1 MKLNYKRTMLIGLA
15 FMSICSFWQLYD
27 PVIPKILKNTF
38 HLPEVTQGVIMAMDN
53 ILAVFLLPLFGT
65 LSDKSKSALG
75 KRMPYILIGT
85 GISAVLMLLLPM
97 ADAAKSLYLFILI
110 LFLLLLSMGLY
121 RSPAVSLMSDL
132 THKPLRSK
140 ANGVINLMGTLGG
153 VFTLLL
159 LKFMIGQYPD
169 GRENYSKVFAIV
181 ALFMVLC
188 ITVLYFT
195 IKERKLAAEL
205 MIDEEDTAQLSD
217 ASQQK
222 SSGFSALNPQEKK
235 DLLLILFSVFF
246 WFMGYNAITTN
257 FSKYAEVIWSSDTSE
272 AATSLLIANVGALIA
287 FVPVGYIGTK
297 IGRKR
302 SIQIGIVML
311 SLCFLVASFLKDFSK
326 IYYVLFLLIGMAW
339 AFINVNSLPMVVDIC
354 KAKDIGK
361 FTGYYYTF
369 SMSAQIITPIL
380 AGVLLDLFGYPVLM
394 PYGAIM
400 VALAIF
406 TISPTKLGDSR

>member
-159 LKFMIGQYPD
+159 LKFMIGQ
-169 GRENYSKVFAIV
+169 
-181 ALFMVLC
+181 
-188 ITVLYFT
+188 
-195 IKERKLAAEL
+195 
-205 MIDEEDTAQLSD
+205 
-217 ASQQK
+217 
-222 SSGFSALNPQEKK
+222 
-235 DLLLILFSVFF
+235 
-246 WFMGYNAITTN
+246 
-257 FSKYAEVIWSSDTSE
+257 
-272 AATSLLIANVGALIA
+272 
-287 FVPVGYIGTK
+287 
-297 IGRKR
+297 
-302 SIQIGIVML
+302 
-311 SLCFLVASFLKDFSK
+311 
-326 IYYVLFLLIGMAW
+326 
-339 AFINVNSLPMVVDIC
+339 
-354 KAKDIGK
+354 
-361 FTGYYYTF
+361 
-369 SMSAQIITPIL
+369 
-380 AGVLLDLFGYPVLM
+380 
-394 PYGAIM
+394 
-400 VALAIF
+400 
-406 TISPTKLGDSR
+406 

>member
-15 FMSICSFWQLYD
+15 FMSISSFWQLYD

-65 LSDKSKSALG
+65 LSDKSKSKLG
-75 KRMPYILIGT
+75 KRMPYILVGT
-85 GISAVLMLLLPM
+85 GLAAVLMILLPM
-97 ADAAKSLYLFILI
+97 TDAAKNLSGFILV
-110 LFLLLLSMGLY
+110 LFLLLLAMGLY

-140 ANGVINLMGTLGG
+140 ANGIINLMGTIGG
-153 VFTLLL
+153 VFTLVLL
-159 LKFMIGQYPD
+159 QFMIGHYAD
-169 GRENYSKVFAIV
+169 GREDYSKVFAIV
-181 ALFMVLC
+181 ALFMLVCISVLF
-188 ITVLYFT
+188 FT
-195 IKERKLAAEL
+195 IKERKLSAEI
-205 MIDEEDTAQLSD
+205 MIDSEDAAALSD
-217 ASQQK
+217 APK
-222 SSGFSALNPQEKK
+222 LASGGFAGLQPQEKK

-257 FSKYAEVIWSSDTSE
+257 FSKYAEVTWSSSTSQ

-287 FVPVGYIGTK
+287 FIPVGFIAAK

-302 SIQIGIVML
+302 CIQIGIITL
-311 SLCFLVASFLKDFSK
+311 SLCFFAAGMLKDFSAV
-326 IYYVLFLLIGMAW
+326 YYVLFMLIGMAW

-354 KAKDIGK
+354 KSKDIGK

-369 SMSAQIITPIL
+369 SMSAQIVTPIV
-380 AGVLLDLFGYPVLM
+380 AGVLLDAFGYGSLM

-406 TISPTKLGDSR
+406 TISPTKLGDSK